1 MMSRDLPTHPDLEH
15 LKKQAKDLLRDFRQG
30 DPATVERFRSVASLP
45 ATARPKLAH
54 AQHLIARQYGFASWP
69 KLKAHV
75 ESLARA
81 SDPVEALGT
90 AVKANDTAGV
100 AKLFKRHPGLKSKLN
115 DPLPGFAFG
124 ATPLLAA
131 LPWGNREMID
141 ILLRAGADINQRSH
155 WWAGGFGVLDD
166 DRGLAPFLIE
176 RGAIVDVH
184 AAARLGM
191 LGKLEE
197 LVSTNPG
204 LVHARGGDGQT
215 PLHLA
220 PTVAIEQDLL
230 DHGAGIDARATAPE
244 APAAPYRV
252 RL

>member
-1 MMSRDLPTHPDLEH
+1 MHLLVAAIRSNDAARVRDVIH
-15 LKKQAKDLLRDFRQG
+15 
-30 DPATVERFRSVASLP
+30 
-45 ATARPKLAH
+45 
-54 AQHLIARQYGFASWP
+54 
-69 KLKAHV
+69 
-75 ESLARA
+75 
-81 SDPVEALGT
+81 
-90 AVKANDTAGV
+90 
-100 AKLFKRHPGLKSKLN
+100 RHPELRGRL
-115 DPLPGFAFG
+115 DDTVPDAPFG
-124 ATPLLAA
+124 MTALLAA
-131 LPWGNREMID
+131 VQHANLDMVD
-141 ILLRAGADINQRSH
+141 ALLDAGADINQRSH

-176 RGAIVDVH
+176 RGAIVNVH

-191 LGKLEE
+191 LGKLQE

-220 PTVAIEQDLL
+220 PTVAIAQYLL